1 MTTLIEDRRSDET
14 TSTIA
19 EQDQRRG
26 VKVQ

>member
-1 MTTLIEDRRSDET
+1 MTTLVEDRRSDET

-19 EQDQRRG
+19 EQGKRRG